1 MLFPQQVFIISHCFA
16 LVNTFFKTFFRPPG
30 PNPCF
35 AFSVPPSRDSL
46 DIISHRLAFV
56 NTFFENF
63 FQAARPDRRF
73 LLSCCLSRNSLVIIP
88 QGFLS
93 VNAFFHFSTRAFS
106 FCNSGI
112 IPSTRFEHHAHSI
125 QKTAQTKTVSLAN
138 PARDTV
144 LWILIPCLRSVPE
157 RTVPPQIFH
166 LPLPSFPG

>member
-88 QGFLS
+88 HPFPYVNSFFDNFRRICSLS
-93 VNAFFHFSTRAFS
+93 K
-106 FCNSGI
+106 I
-112 IPSTRFEHHAHSI
+112 IPLRIE
-125 QKTAQTKTVSLAN
+125 KL
-138 PARDTV
+138 PATPKKAIEKGRGKFFPIPNIYDT
-144 LWILIPCLRSVPE
+144 
-157 RTVPPQIFH
+157 
-166 LPLPSFPG
+166 